1 MSIEFKT
8 FLQLMYSF
16 AKQYIAWYEREVKQ
30 KPVTNS
36 TLESGAKVV

>member
-16 AKQYIAWYEREVKQ
+16 AKQYIAWYEKEFKQ
-30 KPVTNS
+30 KAVTNS
-36 TLESGAKVV
+36 SFDNGVKVV